1 MKIAVPDLVS
11 NSYFPALAALQLGHF
26 RDEGLDLQLEHIF
39 PINKS
44 CEALRDGAVDFV
56 AGSAH
61 APLAAFPNWQGA
73 KLLAALAQGMYWLLV
88 VRPDLDAARGDIQAV
103 RGLRI
108 AAAPFVELGLRAMLS
123 EVGIDPDS
131 DVSIG
136 LPEGRVKPGVSFGVA
151 AAEALADGEVDAFWA
166 NGMGAETAM
175 RKGAGKILIDIR
187 RGDEPK
193 KAFDYTM
200 PSLITTDALI
210 ERDPEA
216 AAAAVRAIV
225 RTQRALK
232 SDVDLATR
240 VGKDLFPPDK
250 VDLIAGVVRRDLP
263 YYDAT
268 VREDFVLGMNEF
280 MTGLGWLDGPVPY
293 EQVVAVEFNG
303 LWME

>member
-11 NSYFPALAALQLGHF
+11 NSYFPALAALQLGYF

-44 CEALRDGAVDFV
+44 CEALRDGDVDFV

-61 APLAAFPNWQGA
+61 APLAAFPDWRGA
-73 KLLAALAQGMYWLLV
+73 KLLAGLAQGMYWLLV

-103 RGLRI
+103 RGMRI

-151 AAEALADGEVDAFWA
+151 AADALADGEVDAFWA
-166 NGMGAETAM
+166 NGMGAETAV
-175 RKGAGKILIDIR
+175 RRGAGKVLIDIR

-210 ERDPEA
+210 ERNPAA

-225 RTQRALK
+225 RTQKALK
-232 SDVDLATR
+232 ADVDLATR

-250 VDLIAGVVRRDLP
+250 ADLIADVVRRDLP
-263 YYDAT
+263 YYEAT

-293 EQVVAVEFNG
+293 DRVVATEFSG
-303 LWME
+303 LWTD